1 MEKEHKIL
9 IVDDDETV
17 TRFLR
22 EALEEEYEITTS
34 STGEKALLMITQD
47 KPHIVLLDIMMPGL
61 NGLEVCQK
69 IRENSNTADLKILML
84 SAKSML
90 NDRMEGYKV
99 GADDY
104 LIKPFDAEELL
115 AKIKVFIKLIVTEE
129 NLVTAKKEAEKAN
142 QSKSEFLSIVSHEL
156 RTPLHYIL
164 SFSKFGLNKTGIVPE
179 EKIKDYFQFIHKSSI
194 RVPIYVK

>member
-1 MEKEHKIL
+1 
-9 IVDDDETV
+9 
-17 TRFLR
+17 
-22 EALEEEYEITTS
+22 
-34 STGEKALLMITQD
+34 
-47 KPHIVLLDIMMPGL
+47 MMPGL
-61 NGLEVCQK
+61 NRVEVCQK

>member
-179 EKIKDYFQFIHKSSI
+179 EKIKDYLKFIHKSSI